1 MSLGYN
7 TNNMT
12 NDKSQFE
19 KDVESV
25 IRFLKQTD
33 PDNATREHAMN
44 MLGSMQALAHL
55 IAHKVVDEERKEKL
69 LKEAKIKKAQ

>member
-1 MSLGYN
+1 MYN

-12 NDKSQFE
+12 KDKSQFE
-19 KDVESV
+19 KDIESV
-25 IRFLKQTD
+25 IRFLKKTD
-33 PDNATREHAMN
+33 PENATRKHALD

-69 LKEAKIKKAQ
+69 LKEAKRKNAQ